1 MYMAPEVFRAERYKE
16 SADVFSFA
24 LVLLEIVSGVDV
36 QSWFEEEG
44 VELRSAAAFHA
55 AGKRL
60 DLSEELVAGRHTAE
74 EVSALELVERCWH
87 PDPGSRPSM
96 SECVEALSTA
106 RGTGDKSLGS
116 SFKTRTG
123 PKQEQEQDSRRKAR
137 ERGKV
142 IASLWEQTAPGLSDD
157 EQEELFRRI
166 SEVME
171 RQKKAEEQRGAVK
184 AFR

>member
-1 MYMAPEVFRAERYKE
+1 MYMAPEVFNAERYKE

-96 SECVEALSTA
+96 SECVEALSTG

-123 PKQEQEQDSRRKAR
+123 PKQEQDSRRKAR

-157 EQEELFRRI
+157 EQEELVRRI

-171 RQKKAEEQRGAVK
+171 RRKEAEQRDAVK
-184 AFR
+184 ALR